1 MSAQSWQNTCPR
13 CGWANSGAEKRCLK
27 CGQAL
32 RTSPGLLVA
41 GQSASSAIAPSAQAK
56 SRRVVQPGGFF
67 PRLIAFIVDALI
79 LSVVAVPVAFLVL
92 SQIPH
97 APNGQPTPVLDA
109 IGLGS
114 QLSGERQ
121 AQLLQ
126 LFLGLAVLQLFY
138 YVGTWSILG
147 GSPGQ
152 LVMSLRVVDPAAKTI
167 GFGRAVFRYLMK
179 GFFGI
184 LWPVSAVMVAFGKD
198 KRAIHDLLAG
208 TFVIQFLDPRLQ
220 DFDSILPPVQA
231 VAATPVPA
239 PPPVLSQVPQETY
252 SGAAIAAAAVSGPV
266 PAPTGPQGP
275 LAASPALVAPAPS
288 LNGAPLP
295 PLPAIPPAPPAT
307 TIPPAPAAPVAPTIP
322 YTPAAPDAPPGPI
335 APDQSAFERYAPP
348 TEAPPPPPPTAPEPT
363 EPSPPPPSAAP
374 ELPVFPTS
382 DRGGYQPMAPAP
394 AAQVSPA
401 SAEPGSEPPLY
412 QPPTQPAEPFV
423 PRVPPNPDAPPRTDA
438 EP

>member
-56 SRRVVQPGGFF
+56 MRRVVQPGGFF
-67 PRLIAFIVDALI
+67 PRLIAFIVDVLI
-79 LSVVAVPVAFLVL
+79 LSVVAVPVALLVL
-92 SQIPH
+92 SQ
-97 APNGQPTPVLDA
+97 APLAPGGQSTPFLDL

-114 QLSGERQ
+114 QLSAERQ

-126 LFLGLAVLQLFY
+126 LSLGLAVLQLFY

-152 LVMSLRVVDPAAKTI
+152 LVMSLRVVDPSAKTI
-167 GFGRAVFRYLMK
+167 GFGRAVFRYFMK

-184 LWPVSAVMVAFGKD
+184 LSPVSALMVAFGKD

-208 TFVIQFLDPRLQ
+208 TFVIQFLDPKLE
-220 DFDSILPPVQA
+220 DFDSILAPVQA
-231 VAATPVPA
+231 AASTPVA
-239 PPPVLSQVPQETY
+239 TPPPVTSQVPQETY
-252 SGAAIAAAAVSGPV
+252 SGAALAAAAVSGPA
-266 PAPTGPQGP
+266 PAAPEPQVAPAALPTI
-275 LAASPALVAPAPS
+275 VAPAPS
-288 LNGAPLP
+288 VNGAPAA
-295 PLPAIPPAPPAT
+295 PLSAIPPAPAT
-307 TIPPAPAAPVAPTIP
+307 AAPPAPAAPVS
-322 YTPAAPDAPPGPI
+322 PAAPYIPAAPAPPPGPV

-348 TEAPPPPPPTAPEPT
+348 TEAPPLPPPTAPEPT
-363 EPSPPPPSAAP
+363 EPPPSPPPTAP

-394 AAQVSPA
+394 APPGPP
-401 SAEPGSEPPLY
+401 AEPGSEPPLY

-423 PRVPPNPDAPPRTDA
+423 PRVPPTPDAPPPTDA
-438 EP
+438 ES

>member
-56 SRRVVQPGGFF
+56 RRVVQPGGFF
-67 PRLIAFIVDALI
+67 PRLIALIVDVLI

-92 SQIPH
+92 SQTPH
-97 APNGQPTPVLDA
+97 APTGQPTPVVDLSA
-109 IGLGS
+109 LGS
-114 QLSGERQ
+114 QQ

-126 LFLGLAVLQLFY
+126 LSLGLGVLQLFY

-152 LVMSLRVVDPAAKTI
+152 LVMNLRVVDPAAKTI
-167 GFGRAVFRYLMK
+167 GFGRAVFRYFMK

-184 LWPVSAVMVAFGKD
+184 LSPVSALMVAFGKD

-208 TFVIQFLDPRLQ
+208 TFVIQFLDPKLE

-231 VAATPVPA
+231 AASAPVPA
-239 PPPVLSQVPQETY
+239 PPPVTSQHPQETY
-252 SGAAIAAAAVSGPV
+252 SGAALAAAAVSGPA
-266 PAPTGPQGP
+266 PAAPEPQVAP
-275 LAASPALVAPAPS
+275 ASPTLVAPAPS
-288 LNGAPLP
+288 VNGAPVP
-295 PLPAIPPAPPAT
+295 PLAAMPPAPPA
-307 TIPPAPAAPVAPTIP
+307 PSAPVAPGVP
-322 YTPAAPDAPPGPI
+322 HTPAVPATPPGPV
-335 APDQSAFERYAPP
+335 APDQSVFERYAPP
-348 TEAPPPPPPTAPEPT
+348 TEVPPLPPPTAPAPT
-363 EPSPPPPSAAP
+363 EPAAPPSSTAP

-394 AAQVSPA
+394 AASVPA
-401 SAEPGSEPPLY
+401 SPGSPAEPGSEPPLY

-423 PRVPPNPDAPPRTDA
+423 PRVPPAPDAPPPTDA
-438 EP
+438 ES